1 MLTPKV
7 KLQIFQHA
15 KEVYP
20 HECCGVV
27 TQKGRAQKYHRITNA
42 SKEPESEF
50 ILDSNEYADVLFE
63 LAHNES
69 IVYVVHSH
77 TGDGATTRPSSA
89 DICSCNECE
98 IPYVI
103 VSIPEG
109 DMRILEPSTMPL
121 IGRPWGL
128 GSFDCWGLVM
138 EFHKKY
144 GAKLNDYRV
153 NYPWWEKQ
161 YNENIYDDNWIKEGF
176 EPVKTSDIPIG
187 SMIMMQVQSEV
198 TNHAGIYIGN
208 NRFIHHLYGKM
219 SSVDIYSDY
228 WRERTVRIVRH
239 KDLPE
244 DVIYDPETD

>member
-15 KEVYP
+15 KEVFP
-20 HECCGVV
+20 HECCGIV
-27 TQKGRAQKYHRITNA
+27 TQKGRAQKYHRIKNA
-42 SKEPESEF
+42 SKDPENEF
-50 ILDSNEYADVLFE
+50 ILDSNEYSDIAFGLAD
-63 LAHNES
+63 NES

-77 TGDGATTRPSSA
+77 TGDGATTRPSPA

-109 DMRILEPSTMPL
+109 D
-121 IGRPWGL
+121 
-128 GSFDCWGLVM
+128 
-138 EFHKKY
+138 
-144 GAKLNDYRV
+144 YRV
-153 NYPWWEKQ
+153 NYPWWEKR

-176 EPVKTSDIPIG
+176 ELVKTSDIPIG

-244 DVIYDPETD
+244 DVTYDPETD